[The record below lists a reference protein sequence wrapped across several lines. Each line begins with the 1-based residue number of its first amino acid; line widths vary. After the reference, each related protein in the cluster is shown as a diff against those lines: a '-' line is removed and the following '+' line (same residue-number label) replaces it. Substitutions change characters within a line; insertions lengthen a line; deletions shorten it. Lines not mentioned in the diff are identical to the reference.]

1 MEKKNPK
8 TVNNALTVLSKM
20 LKVALEWKVIDRLP
34 ATIRLL
40 KPGNTEMQFYEEED
54 FERLVEAASQVDER
68 ALITVLLGG
77 DAGLRLGE
85 TIALEW
91 TDIDFRRS
99 LLHVNRS
106 EWHGHIGTPKGGRAR
121 GVNMTS
127 RLAAVLKSHRHLKGP
142 RVLYSDDGSTADR
155 DALASWI
162 RRAERRAG
170 LPLTG
175 RLHILRDTFC
185 SRLAMRGATMK
196 AVQGLA
202 GHASLTTTQRY
213 MHLSPAAKASA
224 IGLLEPD
231 LPRPGR
237 HGGDS
242 AGSSSASD
250 EIRR

>member
-85 TIALEW
+85 MIALEW

-142 RVLYSDDGSTADR
+142 RVLYSDDGSTA
-155 DALASWI
+155 
-162 RRAERRAG
+162 
-170 LPLTG
+170 TG
-175 RLHILRDTFC
+175 
-185 SRLAMRGATMK
+185 MRW
-196 AVQGLA
+196 LA
-202 GHASLTTTQRY
+202 GSGARSAGQGSR
-213 MHLSPAAKASA
+213 SPAGSTSCATPSA
-224 IGLLEPD
+224 L
-231 LPRPGR
+231 
-237 HGGDS
+237 
-242 AGSSSASD
+242 GSRCG
-250 EIRR
+250 EQR